1 MKPIASVVM
10 CVKDVEQHIGKCI
23 ESLLDQTF
31 ERFEIIIVGDASH
44 DRTNQIIDGFGDTR
58 IRYFENETHL
68 GIARSRN
75 KGLKLARG
83 EYVFFTDGDCIASK
97 NWIEEGSKLLKNGG
111 FVGVEGR
118 ICYVSENH
126 QKTFSDHVSENKF
139 GGQFMTGNMAYR
151 KSAIESING
160 FDENFTYF
168 EDRDLALRAARKGRI
183 GFNPNMIVYAQKQTM
198 TPKNLLESANQIK
211 NRVRLFKKHMER
223 ELMIWRCVKPR
234 NLARAVFPPLIFVNL
249 LFHKFKT
256 KDDFNLLPFTYVFAV
271 RERFQLWQ
279 ECARQKVFLF

>member
-31 ERFEIIIVGDASH
+31 ESFEIIIVGDASH
-44 DRTNQIIDGFGDTR
+44 DRTNQIINGFSDTR
-58 IRYFENETHL
+58 IRYLENETNL

-75 KGLKLARG
+75 RGLKLARG
-83 EYVFFTDGDCIASK
+83 EYVFFTDGDCIASR

-151 KSAIESING
+151 KSIIESING

-168 EDRDLALRAARKGRI
+168 EDRDLALRAARKGKI
-183 GFNPNMIVYAQKQTM
+183 GFNPNMIVYAQEQTM

-211 NRVRLFKKHMER
+211 NRVRLFRKHREK

-234 NLARAVFPPLIFVNL
+234 NLARAAFPPLIFVNL
-249 LFHKFKT
+249 LFHRFET
-256 KDDFNLLPFTYVFAV
+256 KDDFHLLPFTYVYAV
-271 RERFQLWQ
+271 RERLKLWQ
-279 ECARQKVFLF
+279 ECARQKVLLF

>member
-1 MKPIASVVM
+1 MKPIVSVVM
-10 CVKDVEQHIGKCI
+10 CVKDVEQHICKCI

-44 DRTNQIIDGFGDTR
+44 DRTNQIINGFSDTR
-58 IRYFENETHL
+58 IRYFENETNL
-68 GIARSRN
+68 GIAKSRN
-75 KGLKLARG
+75 RGLKLARG
-83 EYVFFTDGDCIASK
+83 EYVFFTDGDCIASR

-271 RERFQLWQ
+271 RERLKLWQ

>member
-23 ESLLDQTF
+23 ESLLDRTF
-31 ERFEIIIVGDASH
+31 ESFEIIIVGDASH
-44 DRTNQIIDGFGDTR
+44 DRTNQIINGFSDTR
-58 IRYFENETHL
+58 IRYLENETNL

-75 KGLKLARG
+75 RGLKLARG
-83 EYVFFTDGDCIASK
+83 EYVFFTDGDCIASR

-151 KSAIESING
+151 KSIIESING

-168 EDRDLALRAARKGRI
+168 EDRDLALRAAR
-183 GFNPNMIVYAQKQTM
+183 TS
-198 TPKNLLESANQIK
+198 SAT
-211 NRVRLFKKHMER
+211 R
-223 ELMIWRCVKPR
+223 
-234 NLARAVFPPLIFVNL
+234 
-249 LFHKFKT
+249 
-256 KDDFNLLPFTYVFAV
+256 
-271 RERFQLWQ
+271 
-279 ECARQKVFLF
+279 